1 MFQFIIFF
9 TPVVKTSSRHVH
21 NLFHCSN
28 CCFIFQFIIFF
39 ALVAMAA
46 AAPAPAPAPAPF
58 VFGTIP
64 FSGVHTYSAP
74 GISPFM
80 YPQTVMSSSNI
91 IPTVYSGVG
100 TQHITYTGAVA
111 PHPITYT
118 SAVAPQHITYSAV
131 VAPQPIVYS
140 QPIVQV
146 AGIVPKSVAQTPGSS
161 HIVY

>member
-46 AAPAPAPAPAPF
+46 AAPTQF

-64 FSGVHTYSAP
+64 FSGVRTYSAP
-74 GISPFM
+74 GISSFIH
-80 YPQTVMSSSNI
+80 PQTVVSSSNI